1 MAKVAAVQKRVGKSG
16 VRKAKPTRA
25 PQRMMGAVVRARIDK
40 RLKDEAEVVL
50 AAIGLDTSTAF
61 RLMMTR
67 IAEEKSLPFELH
79 RPNEA
84 TLQAIRELRGGGGKR
99 FDDFDA
105 MMADADTV
113 ADD

>member
-1 MAKVAAVQKRVGKSG
+1 MAKVAAARKNVGKRG
-16 VRKAKPTRA
+16 VRKSKPVRA
-25 PQRMMGAVVRARIDK
+25 RPRMMGAVVRARIDR

-50 AAIGLDTSTAF
+50 SAIGLDTSTAF

-79 RPNEA
+79 RPNET

-105 MMADADTV
+105 MMADVD

>member
-1 MAKVAAVQKRVGKSG
+1 MTKSTAVQNRVTKSRA
-16 VRKAKPTRA
+16 RKAKPVRA
-25 PQRMMGAVVRARIDK
+25 RPPMMRAVVRARIDK

-50 AAIGLDTSTAF
+50 SAIGLDTSMAF

-79 RPNEA
+79 RPNET
-84 TLQAIRELRGGGGKR
+84 TLQAIRELRDGAVKT

-105 MMADADTV
+105 VMADVDEN
-113 ADD
+113 D

>member
-1 MAKVAAVQKRVGKSG
+1 MR
-16 VRKAKPTRA
+16 
-25 PQRMMGAVVRARIDK
+25 AVVRARIDK

-50 AAIGLDTSTAF
+50 SAIGLDTSMAF

-79 RPNEA
+79 RPNET
-84 TLQAIRELRGGGGKR
+84 TLQAIRELRDGAVKT

-105 MMADADTV
+105 VMADVDEN
-113 ADD
+113 D